1 MQFLQKQHNSKLRG
15 IRTINKEGL
24 WCEVES
30 GVNLNQLD
38 AQLAPDDLSVI
49 VFDRTPP
56 HLIIWEAHAQ
66 HVVKK

>member
-1 MQFLQKQHNSKLRG
+1 VPEGKLVLRN
-15 IRTINKEGL
+15 T
-24 WCEVES
+24 S
-30 GVNLNQLD
+30 GPGVLELD

-66 HVVKK
+66 HVMKK